1 MGITTN
7 KEVLIKI
14 TSDDTSVVILEDG
27 VVQDIIIEP
36 NTKTSLVGNIYKGQV
51 CRVLP
56 KMQAAFVEIGLK
68 RTAFLDTSDIHLY
81 QGQVLLVQVIKDPFA
96 SKGARV
102 STQLSIAAPYIV
114 YLVNH
119 PNHIGI
125 SNRIE
130 SQAERQRLKQI
141 VSEKLAT
148 MPNNQH
154 SSFIVRTAAEGIS
167 NEVLCTDID
176 FLCQLWDQIEY
187 NSAPVYSLIY
197 KDLSLEERIMRDFAG
212 SSIKYDND
220 NDNIENEINK
230 ALEPKVKLK
239 SGGYLVIDQTEA
251 MTTIDVNTGTCLNL
265 EQTNLEAAE
274 AIPRQLRLRN
284 LAGIIIIDFIDLI
297 DSQVLK
303 ILKQGLAGDSVK
315 TYISDTSSLGLVQMT
330 RKRTRESLKD
340 VLCETCPT
348 CGGNGSIRK
357 NNDYNI

>member
-1 MGITTN
+1 MN
-7 KEVLIKI
+7 KEVLIKT
-14 TSDDTSVVILEDG
+14 TSNDTRVVILENG
-27 VVQDIIIEP
+27 VVQDIIIEA

-68 RTAFLDTSDIHLY
+68 RTAFLDTADIDLY

-114 YLVNH
+114 YLVNY
-119 PNHIGI
+119 PNHIGV

-130 SQAERQRLKQI
+130 SSAERQRLKQI

-167 NEVLCTDID
+167 NEVLCADID
-176 FLCQLWDQIEY
+176 FLCEQWDQIEY
-187 NSAPVYSLIY
+187 KSAPVYSLIY
-197 KDLSLEERIMRDFAG
+197 KDLSLEERILRDFAG
-212 SSIKYDND
+212 SSIKYDDD
-220 NDNIENEINK
+220 NDSIENEINK
-230 ALEPKVKLK
+230 ALERTVNLK

-251 MTTIDVNTGTCLNL
+251 MTTIDVNTGSCLNL

-297 DSQVLK
+297 DSQVLN

-315 TYISDTSSLGLVQMT
+315 TYISDISSLGLVQMT

>member
-1 MGITTN
+1 MN
-7 KEVLIKI
+7 KQVLIKI
-14 TSDDTSVVILEDG
+14 TSDDTRVAILENG
-27 VVQDIIIEP
+27 VVQDIIIEA
-36 NTKTSLVGNIYKGQV
+36 NRKTSLVGNIYKGQV

-114 YLVNH
+114 YLVNY
-119 PNHIGI
+119 PNHIGV

-130 SQAERQRLKQI
+130 SSAERQRLKQI

-167 NEVLCTDID
+167 NEVLCADID
-176 FLCQLWDQIEY
+176 FLCEQWDQIEY
-187 NSAPVYSLIY
+187 KSAPVYSLIY
-197 KDLSLEERIMRDFAG
+197 KDLSLEERILRDFAG

-220 NDNIENEINK
+220 NDSIENEINK
-230 ALEPKVKLK
+230 ALERKVDLK

-251 MTTIDVNTGTCLNL
+251 MTTIDVNTGICLNL

-274 AIPRQLRLRN
+274 VIPRQLRLRN

-297 DSQVLK
+297 DSQVLN

-315 TYISDTSSLGLVQMT
+315 TYISDISSLGLVQMT